1 MIGRGYI
8 VGQDVNRL
16 GGFTVA
22 RDNEHNANILINL
35 MDECVE
41 AAQAASKVLKFR
53 MHDRYQIQ
61 RY

>member
-41 AAQAASKVLKFR
+41 AAQAASKVLRFR
-53 MHDRYQIQ
+53 I
-61 RY
+61 